1 MESVKEYWEVI
12 NWIVVSFGS
21 IFTLLL
27 SAIVY
32 LIYTDKRQSTQRFD
46 KHEQWI
52 MEGQSELKELARTTG
67 ISLEHNATTIEFV
80 KEIMKDLYKNKK
92 R

>member
-1 MESVKEYWEVI
+1 MESLEKYWELI
-12 NWIVVSFGS
+12 TWIAGGFGAV
-21 IFTLLL
+21 FTLLL

-32 LIYTDKRQSTQRFD
+32 LIYSDKRQSTQRFD

-67 ISLEHNATTIEFV
+67 IALEHNATAIEFI
-80 KEIMKDLYKNKK
+80 KELMQTKKK